1 MRKKKSGQVYTP
13 DYLVCDIL
21 DTAGYYGKTILGK
34 HVIDNS
40 AGDGAFLQEIVKRYC
55 KAFLSANH
63 DRNLL
68 KDNLQSY
75 IHGIEIEPSE
85 YLKCLENLNTVAKQ
99 FDISG
104 VCWDV
109 LCGDALKEKS
119 FNGKMDYVVG
129 NPPYVRVHN
138 LQENYCQTKQFRFAQ
153 SGMADLYLVFFEV
166 GFNMLATGGKLCYI
180 TPSSWLNSLAGKTL
194 REYILQNGNLLELI
208 DLEHFQAFD
217 ATTYTL
223 ISLFEKGCRH
233 ESFLYSV
240 YDGPT
245 RCKKHI
251 EQLKLRQVFIDG
263 EFYLAK
269 SPALLLL
276 QDIRTGIFPRRAV
289 VKNGFATLA
298 DSVFINTKFTF
309 VNHTIPVVK
318 ASTGKWYSAF
328 YPYDNDGRPLTYN
341 ELCREKHVG
350 EYLENNKHI
359 LLKGKSEQDATAW
372 YLYGRTQ
379 AIKDVWHD
387 KIAVNTCIKD
397 VASIKIN
404 FAPKGNGVY
413 SGLYIMSETNFDVIK
428 KMLQSEDFLNYVKL
442 LKKYKSG
449 GYYTFSSKD
458 LEVYLNYRLNQF
470 YK

>member
-85 YLKCLENLNTVAKQ
+85 YLKCLENLNGVAKQ

-372 YLYGRTQ
+372 YQYGRTQ

-387 KIAVNTCIKD
+387 KIAVNTCIRD

-413 SGLYIMSETNFDVIK
+413 SGLYIMSETSCDVIK

-458 LEVYLNYRLNQF
+458 LEVYLNYRLNQL

>member
-1 MRKKKSGQVYTP
+1 MKNKKSGQVYTP

-21 DTAGYYGKTILGK
+21 DTAGYYGNILSK

-55 KAFLSANH
+55 NAFLSVSS

-68 KDNLQSY
+68 KNNLETY

-85 YLKCLENLNTVAKQ
+85 YLKCLENLNNVAKQ
-99 FDISG
+99 FDISS

-138 LQENYCQTKQFRFAQ
+138 LQENYDLAKKFRFAQ
-153 SGMADLYLVFFEV
+153 SGMTDLYLVFFEV

-194 REYILQNGNLLELI
+194 REYVLHHCNMLELI
-208 DLEHFQAFD
+208 DLGHFQAFD

-223 ISLFEKGCRH
+223 ISLFEKSCKH
-233 ESFLYSV
+233 KSFLYST
-240 YDGPT
+240 YDGAT
-245 RCKKHI
+245 RCKKQV
-251 EQLKLRQVFIDG
+251 EQLELRQIFIDR
-263 EFYLAK
+263 EFYLAN

-276 QDIRTGIFPRRAV
+276 RKIRTGVFTRHAV

-298 DSVFINTKFTF
+298 DSVFIATQFAFTNN
-309 VNHTIPVVK
+309 VIPVVK
-318 ASTGKWYSAF
+318 ASTGKWYKAF
-328 YPYDNDGRPLTYN
+328 YPYDKDGRPLTYE
-341 ELCREKHVG
+341 ELCKDTYIR
-350 EYLENNKHI
+350 EYLDNNKHI
-359 LLKGKSEQDATAW
+359 LLKGKAEQSTKDW

-379 AIKDVWHD
+379 AIKDVWRD

-397 VASIKIN
+397 IESIKIN
-404 FAPKGNGVY
+404 LAPKGNGVY
-413 SGLYIMSETNFDVIK
+413 SGLYIISEASYDTIK
-428 KMLQSEDFLNYVKL
+428 TMLQSNDFLNYVKL

-458 LEVYLNYRLNQF
+458 LEVYLNYRLNQL

>member
-1 MRKKKSGQVYTP
+1 MKNKKSGQVYTP

-21 DTAGYYGKTILGK
+21 DTAGYYGDILSK

-55 KAFLSANH
+55 NAFLSVSY

-68 KDNLQSY
+68 KYNLGTY

-85 YLKCLENLNTVAKQ
+85 YLKCLENLNNVAKQ
-99 FDISG
+99 FDISS

-138 LQENYCQTKQFRFAQ
+138 LQENYDLAKKFRFAQ
-153 SGMADLYLVFFEV
+153 SGMTDLYLVFFEV

-194 REYILQNGNLLELI
+194 REYVLHHCNMLELI
-208 DLEHFQAFD
+208 DLGHFQAFD

-223 ISLFEKGCRH
+223 ISLFEKGCKH
-233 ESFLYSV
+233 KSFLYST
-240 YDGPT
+240 YDGAT
-245 RCKKHI
+245 RCKKQV
-251 EQLKLRQVFIDG
+251 EQLELRQIFIDR

-276 QDIRTGIFPRRAV
+276 RKIRTGVFPRHAV

-298 DSVFINTKFTF
+298 DSFFIATQFAFT
-309 VNHTIPVVK
+309 NNIIPVVK
-318 ASTGKWYSAF
+318 ASTGKWYKAF
-328 YPYDNDGRPLTYN
+328 YPYDKDGRPLTYE
-341 ELCREKHVG
+341 ELCKDTYIR
-350 EYLENNKHI
+350 EYLDNNKHI
-359 LLKGKSEQDATAW
+359 LLKGKAEQSTKDW

-379 AIKDVWHD
+379 AIKDVWRD

-397 VASIKIN
+397 IESIKIN
-404 FAPKGNGVY
+404 LASKGNGVY
-413 SGLYIMSETNFDVIK
+413 SGLYIISEASYDTIK
-428 KMLQSEDFLNYVKL
+428 TMLQSNDFLNYVKL

-458 LEVYLNYRLNQF
+458 LEVYLNYRLNQL

>member
-1 MRKKKSGQVYTP
+1 M
-13 DYLVCDIL
+13 
-21 DTAGYYGKTILGK
+21 GK

-387 KIAVNTCIKD
+387 KIAVNTCIRD

-413 SGLYIMSETNFDVIK
+413 SGLYIMSETSCDVIK

>member
-13 DYLVCDIL
+13 DYLMCDIL

-387 KIAVNTCIKD
+387 KIAVNTCIRD

-413 SGLYIMSETNFDVIK
+413 SGLYIMSETSCDVIK

>member
-55 KAFLSANH
+55 KAFLSANN

-85 YLKCLENLNTVAKQ
+85 YLKCLENLNGVAKQ

-153 SGMADLYLVFFEV
+153 SGMTDLYLVFFEV

-251 EQLKLRQVFIDG
+251 EQLKLRQVFING

-276 QDIRTGIFPRRAV
+276 QEIRTGIFPRRAV

-298 DSVFINTKFTF
+298 DSVFINTKFAF

-328 YPYDNDGRPLTYN
+328 YPYDNDGRPLKFN

-359 LLKGKSEQDATAW
+359 LLKGKPEQDTTTW
-372 YLYGRTQ
+372 FLYGRTQ

-413 SGLYIMSETNFDVIK
+413 SGLYIMSETSCDVIK

-458 LEVYLNYRLNQF
+458 LEVYLNYRLNQL